1 MYTIDASVWV
11 NAFDPLEAGPP
22 RGYPD
27 SRQLLDL
34 LVARGLPIIVPIL
47 APIEVAAAFGRMR
60 RDAVQAEAF
69 AEAVEQLPNVTV
81 MVVDDLLARLAV
93 ALAAQHGLRGADAV
107 YAAVAAHA
115 GCTLVT
121 LDREQLNRLAGA
133 VPTRTP
139 AAALAE
145 LAE

>member
-1 MYTIDASVWV
+1 M
-11 NAFDPLEAGPP
+11 
-22 RGYPD
+22 
-27 SRQLLDL
+27 
-34 LVARGLPIIVPIL
+34 
-47 APIEVAAAFGRMR
+47 
-60 RDAVQAEAF
+60 
-69 AEAVEQLPNVTV
+69 
-81 MVVDDLLARLAV
+81 VDDLLARLAV

-121 LDREQLNRLAGA
+121 LDQEQLNRLAGA

>member
-11 NAFDPLEAGPP
+11 NAFDQQEAGH
-22 RGYPD
+22 PD

-34 LVARGLPIIVPIL
+34 LVARGLPIIIPIL
-47 APIEVAAAFGRMR
+47 APIEVAAAFGRTR
-60 RDAVQAEAF
+60 RDPAQAEAF

-93 ALAAQHGLRGADAV
+93 GLAARHGLRGADAV

-115 GCTLVT
+115 GCTLIT
-121 LDREQLNRLAGA
+121 LDQEQLNRLAGT

-139 AAALAE
+139 AAALDDLTE
-145 LAE
+145 